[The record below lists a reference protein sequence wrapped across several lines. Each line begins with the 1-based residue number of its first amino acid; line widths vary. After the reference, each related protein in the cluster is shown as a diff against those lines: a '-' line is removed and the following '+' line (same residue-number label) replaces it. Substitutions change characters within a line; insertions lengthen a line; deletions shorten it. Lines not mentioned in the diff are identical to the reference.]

1 MNKKD
6 IIKAIVDKHAD
17 FTQKEVGIIVDEFL
31 DVIQDEISKGH
42 KVSLAKFGTFEVVHR
57 PAREGRNPQTGEPM
71 TIAASDSPKFKPA
84 KAFKDFVNMQGGDF
98 LERII
103 FKDIHDLA
111 TRMIDSYYD
120 GEDCVS
126 AICHYD
132 IATALLSELI
142 KYDLPIS
149 QIDIGDYE
157 WNGYDRE
164 YQVSIMN
171 DKIYCNPSF
180 VYKKDG
186 YSRDRYL
193 DTWANVIYIHQDV
206 NSTMLKHIECDVICE
221 FAIEDLD
228 DVEDENCDDNITTYQ
243 SDSVTIS
250 RDKSGNPTG
259 FTKSWTTTDK
269 DGLYQY
275 NSYTY
280 YCSNKDMLKN
290 FAQILDIDL

>member
-1 MNKKD
+1 M
-6 IIKAIVDKHAD
+6 
-17 FTQKEVGIIVDEFL
+17 
-31 DVIQDEISKGH
+31 
-42 KVSLAKFGTFEVVHR
+42 
-57 PAREGRNPQTGEPM
+57 
-71 TIAASDSPKFKPA
+71 
-84 KAFKDFVNMQGGDF
+84 
-98 LERII
+98 ERII

-111 TRMIDSYYD
+111 ARMIDSYYD

-228 DVEDENCDDNITTYQ
+228 DVEDENCDDNIATYQ
-243 SDSVTIS
+243 SDSVLIS
-250 RDKSGNPTG
+250 RDKSGKPTG
-259 FTKSWTTTDK
+259 FTKSWSDS
-269 DGLYQY
+269 DEADIYSHS
-275 NSYTY
+275 SYSFFSDNEEAVRY
-280 YCSNKDMLKN
+280 MAEQ
-290 FAQILDIDL
+290 FDIDL